1 MGNYKQLSKNTAI
14 FAIGSFSVKIIQFF
28 LMPIVTIAMTAE
40 EYGTAESLVSLT
52 ELIIPLC
59 TLGLQDAVFRFVM
72 LPDISAKKVLSTTMA
87 IVAGGFILVCGGA
100 AVAALRMDAKL
111 CLLFAVLYLCVALSN
126 IWGQYVRGSGRVKTF
141 AFSGI
146 LQALMLAGTTA
157 VFVYWKHWGAYG
169 YLLSLVAA
177 YLSSLIVLFFAG
189 GTYRAIGLRGFDK
202 ALCKKMLRYAL
213 PLIPNMLCW
222 WFIQVVN
229 RYIIIYFD
237 GEAGA
242 GLYIATSKI
251 ATLINIFGTIFLQ
264 AWTIATVKGMND
276 EDKGE
281 FNTNIF
287 RIYSTFLICAASALM
302 FILPLISGFLL
313 QGEFADSW
321 RYSAIGV
328 FTAIISCYASFF
340 GAYYGAALKTKMVMI
355 STIAG
360 AVVNVVSTVLFVWLW
375 GISGAFF
382 GSLLGYIVL
391 TAIRVV
397 DTQKYSQMSFG
408 WVKEILILLILL
420 AQAVFILQSAR
431 FSMGVYYGVQ
441 AAFLLV
447 IAALKCKDLIRIV
460 KMILQLLQNRKK
472 YGLETAGTG
481 EGASQDLAENSSDP
495 ENSAKENADKD
506 MEYSDAEHGAQ
517 REEGDKT
524 EDEQ

>member
-1 MGNYKQLSKNTAI
+1 MGNYKQLTKNTAI
-14 FAIGSFSVKIIQFF
+14 FAIGSFSVKVIQFF

-40 EYGTAESLVSLT
+40 QYGTAESLVSLT

-72 LPDISAKKVLSTTMA
+72 LPDVNSKNVLSTTMA
-87 IVAGGFILVCGGA
+87 IVFGGFLLVCGGA
-100 AVAALRMDAKL
+100 AIAALKMDARL

-126 IWGQYVRGSGRVKTF
+126 IWGQFVRGSGRVKTF

-146 LQALMLAGTTA
+146 LQALMLAGATA
-157 VFVYWKHWGAYG
+157 IFVYWKHWGAYG
-169 YLLSLVAA
+169 YLLSLIAA

-189 GTYRAIGLRGFDK
+189 GTFRAIGFKGFDK

-264 AWTIATVKGMND
+264 AWTIATVKSMND

-302 FILPLISGFLL
+302 FILPLVSGFLL

-355 STIAG
+355 STVAG
-360 AVVNVVSTVLFVWLW
+360 AVTNVIATVLFVWLW

-391 TAIRVV
+391 TAIRIV

-408 WVKEILILLILL
+408 WVKEIFILLILL
-420 AQAVFILQSAR
+420 AQALFVLWSGK

-441 AAFLLV
+441 AAFLAIV
-447 IAALKCKDLIRIV
+447 AALKCKDLIRIV
-460 KMILQLLQNRKK
+460 KMIVQLLKNRKK
-472 YGLETAGTG
+472 YPVPQGG
-481 EGASQDLAENSSDP
+481 E
-495 ENSAKENADKD
+495 ENASAS
-506 MEYSDAEHGAQ
+506 EISAGENAEKEEEGSAVKCDGQ
-517 REEGDKT
+517 REEGETKDG
-524 EDEQ
+524 Q

>member
-229 RYIIIYFD
+229 RYIIIILTEKPVRDY
-237 GEAGA
+237 
-242 GLYIATSKI
+242 
-251 ATLINIFGTIFLQ
+251 TL
-264 AWTIATVKGMND
+264 
-276 EDKGE
+276 
-281 FNTNIF
+281 
-287 RIYSTFLICAASALM
+287 
-302 FILPLISGFLL
+302 
-313 QGEFADSW
+313 
-321 RYSAIGV
+321 
-328 FTAIISCYASFF
+328 
-340 GAYYGAALKTKMVMI
+340 
-355 STIAG
+355 
-360 AVVNVVSTVLFVWLW
+360 
-375 GISGAFF
+375 
-382 GSLLGYIVL
+382 
-391 TAIRVV
+391 
-397 DTQKYSQMSFG
+397 
-408 WVKEILILLILL
+408 
-420 AQAVFILQSAR
+420 
-431 FSMGVYYGVQ
+431 
-441 AAFLLV
+441 
-447 IAALKCKDLIRIV
+447 
-460 KMILQLLQNRKK
+460 
-472 YGLETAGTG
+472 
-481 EGASQDLAENSSDP
+481 
-495 ENSAKENADKD
+495 
-506 MEYSDAEHGAQ
+506 Q
-517 REEGDKT
+517 RPRSPR
-524 EDEQ
+524 